1 MKEVPKVEEERKRLW
16 TISWRVRWEAM
27 RRRDCGG
34 RRSNGFL
41 EGVVFVFSSGV
52 GIIVLI
58 VPSPP

>member
-27 RRRDCGG
+27 RRSDCGG

-41 EGVVFVFSSGV
+41 EGVVIVFLSGV
-52 GIIVLI
+52 GVIVFI
-58 VPSPP
+58 VPSLL